1 MNMRLKKV
9 YKNILILIIQTI
21 MKTNF
26 KKSYV
31 APTLEVVEVKMNS
44 VLLGSNTDG
53 AYRSDYEYYNL
64 DN

>member
-1 MNMRLKKV
+1 
-9 YKNILILIIQTI
+9 

-26 KKSYV
+26 KKSYL

-44 VLLGSNTDG
+44 VILEGSKDG
-53 AYRSDYEYYNL
+53 AYRSDYEYYDL

>member
-1 MNMRLKKV
+1 
-9 YKNILILIIQTI
+9 

-44 VLLGSNTDG
+44 VILDGSNQDS

-64 DN
+64 D

>member
-1 MNMRLKKV
+1 
-9 YKNILILIIQTI
+9 

-44 VLLGSNTDG
+44 VLLGSDLDS

-64 DN
+64 D

>member
-1 MNMRLKKV
+1 
-9 YKNILILIIQTI
+9 
-21 MKTNF
+21 MKTNL

-44 VLLGSNTDG
+44 VILNVSNPDG
-53 AYRSDYEYYNL
+53 AYRSDYEYYSL